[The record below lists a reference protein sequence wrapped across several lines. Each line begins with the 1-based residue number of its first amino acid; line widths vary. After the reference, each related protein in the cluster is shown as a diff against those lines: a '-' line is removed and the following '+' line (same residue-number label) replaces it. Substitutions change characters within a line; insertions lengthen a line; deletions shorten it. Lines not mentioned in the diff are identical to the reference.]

1 MNSKFY
7 RLWLCHL
14 CSSPQKGFVLPLI
27 MMIGLVIAVVGATM
41 VVQGMGDNNKVVAQK
56 AKSQANA
63 AAEAG
68 FTRLQQ
74 FLAKYPH
81 LADKNMSDW
90 QAMAAAA
97 QTSATTDDGPITE
110 LVSAAKED
118 SCAAAGQTDAA
129 VKTAAMNDLLPLVSS
144 LQTNPAQAV
153 ALPGNGNNWT
163 TKFRFKG
170 YEYNNKVAT
179 AKLQGLVLGQ
189 DGQRIA
195 STDMNVTFPVDPDA
209 AVVPSSIFPG
219 LWVKEY
225 LQAGQNNNN
234 PGTLNA
240 EVVYDCGINAGAL
253 TTTAGN
259 GSSAGYTEYRSANNA
274 ANGDKAIR
282 VALPNGMTPP
292 KMTTVPM
299 PNPPTTAPAGVTT
312 HSLGTINNDL
322 TLPLASHNTS
332 SANYHAATQTYYY
345 AANAIDIGN
354 NESLIFTPGQKVVLF
369 VNGDIEVGGTGAI
382 AHNCAGV
389 SGCDATDVNLI
400 GASTG
405 ADPTFATSGNASV
418 CSVFFWAPTYTVDM
432 SGGGHAGDCP
442 SGANQ
447 NGIYWVKAWEGGG
460 QGSHEALNQ
469 SGSNWDRM
477 TTARVVPLR
486 TKLSNPN
493 SWATVEDD
501 NN

>member
-14 CSSPQKGFVLPLI
+14 GPRPQKGFVLPLI
-27 MMIGLVIAVVGATM
+27 MMTGLVIAVVGATM

-81 LADKNMSDW
+81 LADKDMSEW
-90 QAMAAAA
+90 QAIVAAA
-97 QTSATTDDGPITE
+97 QTSTTADDGPITE
-110 LVSAAKED
+110 LVTATKTD
-118 SCAAAGQTDAA
+118 SCALANQSNTALR
-129 VKTAAMNDLLPLVSS
+129 TAALGELTPLLNTVAN
-144 LQTNPAQAV
+144 TAQAI
-153 ALPGNGNNWT
+153 ALPGNSNNWT
-163 TKFRFKG
+163 TKFRFKT
-170 YEYNNKVAT
+170 YSWDDTNKVAT
-179 AKLQGLVLGQ
+179 TKLQGLVVGQ

-195 STDMNVTFPVDPDA
+195 STDMNVTFPVEPN
-209 AVVPSSIFPG
+209 AVVIPSSIFPG

-234 PGTLNA
+234 PGTLDA
-240 EVVYDCGINAGAL
+240 EVVYDCSINPGSL

-282 VALPNGMTPP
+282 LALPNGMTPP
-292 KMTTVPM
+292 QMTQIPM
-299 PNPPTTAPAGVTT
+299 PTPPTTAPTGVTT
-312 HSLGTINNDL
+312 HSLGTVNNDL
-322 TLPLASHNTS
+322 TLPLSTHNTS
-332 SANYHAATQTYYY
+332 STNYHAATQTYYY
-345 AANAIDIGN
+345 AANSIDIGN

-369 VNGDIEVGGTGAI
+369 VNGDIDVGGGGAI
-382 AHNCAGV
+382 AHNCDGV
-389 SGCDATDVNLI
+389 TGCDATNVNII
-400 GASTG
+400 GATSTG
-405 ADPTFATSGNASV
+405 TFETTGNASV
-418 CSVFFWAPTYTVDM
+418 CSIFFWAPTYTVDM

-447 NGIYWVKAWEGGG
+447 NGIYWVKAWIGGG

-493 SWATVEDD
+493 SWAAVEDD